1 MVGTSGMSTF
11 VDLRPQSEPVS
22 QYAWL
27 AQAGS
32 LIPTDKLY
40 SLADQLSEGYRA
52 AEPFPHAVIDGLFDD
67 DLLDQLLAVFPS
79 PKDRFWFRFDAER
92 EIKLALDAE
101 DVIPIP
107 IRLFLYFLNGSL
119 FISFLERLTGI
130 PGLIPDPHWFGG
142 GLHQIE
148 RHGKLAI
155 HADFNRQSRLRLDRR
170 LNLLI
175 YLNKDWQAEFGGD
188 FELWN
193 RDMTACVK
201 KVAPL
206 FNRMVIFST
215 TDFSYHGHPDEL
227 TCPRDRSRK
236 SLALYYYSN
245 GRPEQELSGIH
256 STLFQPRPQESFK
269 GSVRRRLKPFVP
281 PILFDLYDR
290 ATG

>member
-1 MVGTSGMSTF
+1 MNVQNL
-11 VDLRPQSEPVS
+11 VVPD
-22 QYAWL
+22 A
-27 AQAGS
+27 AQATPFRWLSDASS
-32 LIPTDKLY
+32 LIPTTKLY
-40 SLADQLSEGYRA
+40 TIANERREEYQAGS
-52 AEPFPHAVIDGLFDD
+52 PFPHIVIDNLFDD
-67 DLLDQLLAVFPS
+67 DVLNELLAVFPD
-79 PKDRFWFRFDAER
+79 PKLRHWHRFDAEQ

-101 DVIPIP
+101 DVIPIQ

-119 FISFLERLTGI
+119 FMSFLEHLTGI
-130 PGLIPDPHWFGG
+130 SGLIPDPHWFGG

-148 RHGKLAI
+148 RGGKLAV
-155 HADFNRQSRLRLDRR
+155 HADFNRQDRLRLDRR

-175 YLNKDWQAEFGGD
+175 YLNKDWSPEFGGD

-227 TCPRDRSRK
+227 QCPPDRSRK

-245 GRPEQELSGIH
+245 GRPDEEISERH
-256 STLFQPRPQESFK
+256 STLFRPRPEESFK
-269 GSVRRRLKPFVP
+269 GRIRRRLKPFVP
-281 PILFDLYDR
+281 PVLFSLYDHVTR
-290 ATG
+290 